1 MKWVNMWN
9 EIPRLRQSAL
19 VLPHYQPDPPPLF
32 HNDNGFE
39 GLNAEAPSAHAEMMS
54 RAHSIWEGK
63 GRPDNSQMA
72 DWLEA
77 EAEVL
82 GEK

>member
-1 MKWVNMWN
+1 MESNHSA
-9 EIPRLRQSAL
+9 RLAAAISNADSASAE
-19 VLPHYQPDPPPLF
+19 YNQ
-32 HNDNGFE
+32 NGFE
-39 GLNAEAPSAHAEMMS
+39 SFANVQRASHAEMAC
-54 RAHSIWEGK
+54 RAHSIWECK
-63 GRPDNSQMA
+63 GRPNNSQMA